1 MILQL
6 KAAPQSSPGGLT
18 QLFLSCFLPVP
29 GSAGCCWEQQCDA
42 ECRQEHGASAQRL
55 HNRLLHP
62 PARAKTRG
70 QSDCGLLAP
79 ADADTHAARP
89 H

>member
-6 KAAPQSSPGGLT
+6 KAAPKSNPGGLT
-18 QLFLSCFLPVP
+18 LFLPCFLPVP
-29 GSAGCCWEQQCDA
+29 GSAGCCWEQQCGA
-42 ECRQEHGASAQRL
+42 ECRQEHGASARRL

-70 QSDCGLLAP
+70 QSYCGLSAP
-79 ADADTHAARP
+79 AGADTRAARP